1 MRLLKALS
9 CITILALCLAPVV
22 AGAQSGDPLPSRV
35 VTLVD
40 RAQSWFLNIII
51 SISVIMILVGAF
63 YFVTAGGDEDK
74 VETAKKYILYAAVGL
89 AIALLAK
96 AIVEIVQSFVA

>member
-1 MRLLKALS
+1 
-9 CITILALCLAPVV
+9 
-22 AGAQSGDPLPSRV
+22 
-35 VTLVD
+35 
-40 RAQSWFLNIII
+40 
-51 SISVIMILVGAF
+51 MILVGAF